1 MKKTLITILALALTM
16 SAGAQQKLTRLLRQ
30 PAIGGGHIAFS
41 YGGDLWIVDD
51 SGGEARR
58 LTSDE
63 GLEYFPRF
71 SPDGKTIAF
80 TGAYSGTK
88 QVLVIEA
95 DGGTP
100 RQLTFYN
107 DVGPLPPRG
116 GIDNRVLDWT

>member
-1 MKKTLITILALALTM
+1 MKKTLITIFALALTM

-80 TGAYSGTK
+80 TGEYSGTK
-88 QVLVIEA
+88 QVFVIDS
-95 DGGTP
+95 DGGAP
-100 RQLTFYN
+100 KQLTFIN
-107 DVGPLPPRG
+107 DVGQSPSHVY
-116 GIDNRVLDWT
+116 ISN